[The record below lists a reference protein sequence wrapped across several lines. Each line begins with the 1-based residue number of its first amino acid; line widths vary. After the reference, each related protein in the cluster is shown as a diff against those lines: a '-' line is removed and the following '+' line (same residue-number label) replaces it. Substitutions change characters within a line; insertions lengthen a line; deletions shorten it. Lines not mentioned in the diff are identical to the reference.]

1 MLGDLEE
8 GPRKQS
14 SSTMVPFQSAA
25 NSVFGYLTF
34 YLGRRRQ
41 WAKALIRKDA
51 ADLFFVLFCF

>member
-41 WAKALIRKDA
+41 WALIGKDA